1 MDSDSCTREQSKET
15 DNQEKSDGPKQ
26 KGISWNGK
34 SDGRNV
40 FPTTR
45 IRRAFSK
52 HNEADKLI
60 LDYGFYFLL
69 PVSTVIYSVF
79 FILS

>member
-1 MDSDSCTREQSKET
+1 MNSDSYRREQT
-15 DNQEKSDGPKQ
+15 TEKDTSDKIDGPKQ
-26 KGISWNGK
+26 KTNSWNHK
-34 SDGRNV
+34 PNVRNV
-40 FPTTR
+40 FPTTWV
-45 IRRAFSK
+45 RRAFSK

-69 PVSTVIYSVF
+69 PISTVLYSVF

>member
-1 MDSDSCTREQSKET
+1 MDSDSCTREQSQGT

-26 KGISWNGK
+26 EGISRNGK

-40 FPTTR
+40 FSATR
-45 IRRAFSK
+45 IRRAFFE
-52 HNEADKLI
+52 HNETDKLI

-69 PVSTVIYSVF
+69 PVSTILYSVF